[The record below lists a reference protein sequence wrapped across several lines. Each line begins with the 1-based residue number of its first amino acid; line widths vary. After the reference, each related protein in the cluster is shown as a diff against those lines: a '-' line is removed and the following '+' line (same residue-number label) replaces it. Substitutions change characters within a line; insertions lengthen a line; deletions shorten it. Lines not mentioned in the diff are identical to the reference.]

1 MKKSEIL
8 SQLRAAKSAHINWV
22 QKAKML
28 IGGFKIDEKSI
39 PINST
44 ECQFG
49 KWFYS
54 DAQKLNALQNNPLEC
69 MSNIEQL
76 HFKLHDIYMHIFKI
90 YYQMEKQSFFSK
102 LFGKEKKVSELDQA
116 NALEYYEEM
125 ENISNLLI
133 EEINR
138 MERRI
143 IAVQE
148 SEMEKID

>member
-1 MKKSEIL
+1 MKKDEVL
-8 SQLRAAKSAHINWV
+8 TQLRAAKEAHVNWV

-28 IGGFKIDEKSI
+28 ISGFTINKEAI
-39 PINST
+39 PVNST

-69 MSNIEQL
+69 MTNIEKL
-76 HFKLHDIYMHIFKI
+76 HFELHAIYMKIFKI
-90 YYQMEKQSFFSK
+90 YYEMGEPGFFAK
-102 LFGKEKKVSELDQA
+102 LFGAKKKIQQSDKELAIVYFDEMEKVSTR
-116 NALEYYEEM
+116 
-125 ENISNLLI
+125 LI

-143 IAVQE
+143 LAI
-148 SEMEKID
+148 SEKEMGKLI